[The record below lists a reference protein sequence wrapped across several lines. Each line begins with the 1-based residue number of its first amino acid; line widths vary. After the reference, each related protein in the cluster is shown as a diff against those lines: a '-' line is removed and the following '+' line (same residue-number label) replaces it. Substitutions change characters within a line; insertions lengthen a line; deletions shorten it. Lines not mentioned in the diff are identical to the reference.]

1 MQYVAQGITDV
12 PFHGADMEKKFE
24 IVKYIDP
31 RFDCN
36 NAAYIDNRYVVVS
49 GGPQISRYESEA
61 DENTKDI
68 IRWGNRRTLGS
79 KFLYD
84 SHWYV
89 KYTVYVKINW
99 TSHFNIC
106 TDDAK
111 NDPSVLV
118 YKDLFSNNIAFKPFP
133 LTQCTRTIQLKLND
147 KEISCMPR
155 ETLAARMEYWDPKAL
170 YKGCN
175 TCPCERPNV
184 QSYFQAGSNV
194 LTNPFRNI
202 QNCAM
207 GEKSN
212 AILPYSQTV
221 FHIMSNA
228 NNKADQGG
236 KEAED
241 CCPLCKNKKAAITL
255 KPDGLEGNK
264 LGANEVYYCTTVT
277 FYEPVLIEP
286 LTFTNGSEF
295 NPPMWNLDNFELT
308 YNVDDL
314 RNMIIL
320 DKAAI
325 MKKLCLFYPKD
336 GEAEEAV
343 GKDKGHKFP
352 TGKTEDTEKQGNYD
366 SESDANK
373 DYFVGEDKGNM
384 WKNLV
389 DGISVDF
396 IGKPKLVYYVYTP
409 IPGNEPRLPYMAP
422 YKEFK
427 RYRYTSTEG
436 TINRRDLIDK
446 YNTADGPKEIT
457 FDTGRIDM
465 VYYPHSIYLYVA
477 EANDPRTKTVDTMV
491 THAETFAKITHITC
505 TYGNCTTILD
515 SFKELDFY
523 NISVRNGLKGRA
535 YYDWLITN
543 GNMGKMERYDKYII
557 PSENN
562 TIAGVGSVVRLT
574 PGIDLHTGG
583 MTGRMI
589 GGCPAV
595 SKSITFNVKAIPL
608 DIFTQ
613 GNKQYEL
620 YVIFEQQGALV
631 MQDGQCRVG
640 LVGCESV
647 EWYDMQ
653 PLAQVTCD
661 YNMYGS
667 EIGGGSFFAKARK
680 VLKKGANIVRKAADH
695 NMFSRGLGALGEITG
710 NDKINT
716 AAQYARKF
724 EGMVPQKKQALMN
737 PIAPPAGGSGFRRRF
752 YN

>member
-1 MQYVAQGITDV
+1 MQYVAQGISDV

-24 IVKYIDP
+24 IVKYVDP

-49 GGPQISRYESEA
+49 GGPQISRYESEC
-61 DENTKDI
+61 DEKTGDI
-68 IRWGNRRTLGS
+68 LRWGNRRTLGS

-84 SHWYV
+84 SHWYI
-89 KYTVYVKINW
+89 KYKIQLR
-99 TSHFNIC
+99 TYFQSRFNINQDEQP
-106 TDDAK
+106 TDTATK
-111 NDPSVLV
+111 V
-118 YKDLFSNNIAFKPFP
+118 YKDLFSEAIAFKPFP

-170 YKGCN
+170 HKGCN

-184 QSYFQAGSNV
+184 QSYYQSGTNV
-194 LTNPFRNI
+194 LTNPFRDLK
-202 QNCAM
+202 NCAM

-212 AILPYSQTV
+212 AILPYSQTIL
-221 FHIMSNA
+221 HCMSNGCK
-228 NNKADQGG
+228 KAGG
-236 KEAED
+236 GLAGNEKD
-241 CCPLCKNKKAAITL
+241 KCPLCGVEIDKIKLPFA
-255 KPDGLEGNK
+255 GNHGDQMK
-264 LGANEVYYCTTVT
+264 QNEVYYYTSEE

-308 YNVDDL
+308 YNLDKL
-314 RNMIIL
+314 TNMIMIN
-320 DKAAI
+320 KALI
-325 MKKLCLFYPKD
+325 MSRLLKYYPNTRAHADEALGTGGNHKLPTGETAANLLGTYNTESTDVEDYFY
-336 GEAEEAV
+336 GEAAD
-343 GKDKGHKFP
+343 GP
-352 TGKTEDTEKQGNYD
+352 
-366 SESDANK
+366 
-373 DYFVGEDKGNM
+373 
-384 WKNLV
+384 WKEIMDNLV
-389 DGISVDF
+389 IEFD
-396 IGKPKLVYYVYTP
+396 GKPQLIYYVYTP

-427 RYRYTSTEG
+427 RYRYSTSTS
-436 TINRRDLIDK
+436 TISRRALIDAYIQNK
-446 YNTADGPKEIT
+446 DRQMK

-465 VYYPHSIYLYVA
+465 VYYPHSIYMYVA
-477 EANDPRTKTVDTMV
+477 ECNDDRLKTTETMT
-491 THAETFAKITHITC
+491 THPETFAKITHVTC
-505 TYGNCTTILD
+505 IYGNCTTILD
-515 SFKELDFY
+515 SFQELDFY
-523 NISVRNGLKGRA
+523 NMSVRNGLKGRS
-535 YYDWLITN
+535 YYDWVICN
-543 GNMGKMERYDKYII
+543 GNMGMMENYGKDIRPID
-557 PSENN
+557 NN
-562 TIAGVGSVVRLT
+562 AVAGVGSVIRLT

-595 SKSITFNVKAIPL
+595 SKSITFQVTAEPL

-613 GNKQYEL
+613 GSKKYEL

-680 VLKKGANIVRKAADH
+680 VLKKGASVVKKMADH

-737 PIAPPAGGSGFRRRF
+737 PNAPPAGGSGFRRRF